1 MQHGT
6 ALTAVD
12 KVDERDSP
20 VDAGAPRDAQAP
32 PQPPQAPPTAW
43 DLRGPKLVLSLLFGA
58 GIAWVL
64 ARGGL
69 PLLPPKSA
77 FTALRPWVIPAY
89 LTTLLAQHYFRAIRW
104 RYLLRPLGQVSNRS
118 AVAVSWIAF
127 AAILILP
134 LRSGEIVRPYLITR
148 RSSVRLWEAMGT
160 IGAERVIDGL
170 ALSLILFL
178 GLALATPLSPLP
190 DHVGDLP
197 VPAAAV
203 PRAAYLALFIFGCAF
218 AAMGIFF
225 FARDFARRAT
235 RAVGLLIS
243 ARLADRLAGIVERVA
258 DGLRFLPSARLFL
271 PFLLE
276 TWLYWSVNA
285 AGVFLLAWGTGLTS
299 ITLAEAAVIM
309 GCIGIGILVPA
320 GPGFFGAFQ
329 LSTYMALAMFF
340 SEEALRG
347 PGAAFVFLLYVCQVG
362 FHLLAAG
369 IGLAIDE
376 RGPAPSAAANA
387 ST

>member
-6 ALTAVD
+6 ALTAAD
-12 KVDERDSP
+12 KVDERDSS
-20 VDAGAPRDAQAP
+20 VDTGAPLDDPREAREAREAP
-32 PQPPQAPPTAW
+32 RAAW
-43 DLRGPKLVLSLLFGA
+43 ERSGPKLLLSVLFGA

-69 PLLPPKSA
+69 PLLPPRSA
-77 FTALRPWVIPAY
+77 LSALRPWVIPAY

-104 RYLLRPLGQVSNRS
+104 RYLLRPVGQVSDRS

-170 ALSLILFL
+170 ALSLILFA
-178 GLALATPLSPLP
+178 GLAFSTPLSPLP
-190 DHVGDLP
+190 DHVGELP
-197 VPAAAV
+197 VPVAAV
-203 PRAAYLALFIFGCAF
+203 PRAAYLALFVFGCAF
-218 AAMGIFF
+218 TAMGVFF
-225 FARDFARRAT
+225 FARDFAQRAT
-235 RAVGLLIS
+235 RAAGRIIS
-243 ARLADRLAGIVERVA
+243 DRLADRLAGIVLRVA
-258 DGLRFLPSARLFL
+258 DGLRFLPSARLFA

-276 TWLYWSVNA
+276 TLLYWGVNA

-299 ITLAEAAVIM
+299 VTLAESAVIM

-340 SEEALRG
+340 PEEALRG
-347 PGAAFVFLLYVCQVG
+347 PGAGFVFLLYVCQVG
-362 FHLLAAG
+362 FHLVAAG
-369 IGLAIDE
+369 LGFAIDA
-376 RGPAPSAAANA
+376 RGPRAPITAA
-387 ST
+387 